1 VKQTTRSAAALVST
15 SLIAGGG
22 IAAAVTGLGHQAPAP
37 ATSTASPAP
46 DAALSAAV
54 RELLDRSQALHGR
67 LTTTRH
73 ELRVLDRRVQHQR
86 LVAEHL
92 AATPP
97 QAPRAAAPAP
107 APAAEPPTH
116 TTTGA
121 SSASAAPKVHT
132 STRASSATAAPKVHT
147 STRASSATAAPKVHT
162 STRASGSAGPAVHA
176 TTRASGAAGGER
188 EGGGDD

>member
-1 VKQTTRSAAALVST
+1 MKQTTRSAAALVST

-147 STRASSATAAPKVHT
+147 STRAS
-162 STRASGSAGPAVHA
+162 GSAGPAVHA